1 MITAKTH
8 KCKENG
14 RHAAMLEIPERV
26 YGEYQVKLEKAT
38 VKSHETIMLTTDRG
52 VPLRQYDP
60 KLIRTLSRFEGVRTP
75 RNEWNRR
82 LRTKIVLEQTSR
94 TSTSKRKEENQD
106 ITRVARTRRRGY
118 MFPSYT

>member
-1 MITAKTH
+1 MITEKTH

-60 KLIRTLSRFEGVRTP
+60 KLIRTLSRFKGVRTP

-82 LRTKIVLEQTSR
+82 LRTKTALEQTSG
-94 TSTSKRKEENQD
+94 TSTSKREEENQG
-106 ITRVARTRRRGY
+106 ITRVARTR
-118 MFPSYT
+118 PS